1 MIKIKKV
8 AEKQKMQNEK
18 EVVVRLE
25 EEAKKLVIEQ
35 FYKQIKVFEKKVSER
50 MLIRKMQD
58 YTIDLKKRF
67 VPRKE
72 KIYLLSREERE
83 KVQKFIQKQMRK
95 KYIWLSKLLQC
106 HMPSLLVW
114 KTHYHSLLLVN
125 IQSNKAYLPQQLPY
139 LQHAS
144 WW

>member
-8 AEKQKMQNEK
+8 AEKQKIQNEK

-25 EEAKKLVIEQ
+25 EEAKKLVIKQ
-35 FYKQIKVFEKKVSER
+35 FYKQIKIFEKKVSER

-83 KVQKFIQKQMRK
+83 KVQKFIQEQMRK

-106 HMPSLLVW
+106 HMPSPLIW
-114 KTHYHSLLLVN
+114 KTHPHSILLVN
-125 IQSNKAYLPQQLPY
+125 IKSNKAYLPQQPPY
-139 LQHAS
+139 SQHTS
-144 WW
+144 

>member
-8 AEKQKMQNEK
+8 AEKQKIKNEK

-25 EEAKKLVIEQ
+25 EEAKKLVIKQ

-58 YTIDLKKRF
+58 YTIYLKKRF
-67 VPRKE
+67 VLRKE

-83 KVQKFIQKQMRK
+83 KVQKFIQEQMRK
-95 KYIWLSKLLQC
+95 KYIWLSKLL
-106 HMPSLLVW
+106 
-114 KTHYHSLLLVN
+114 
-125 IQSNKAYLPQQLPY
+125 
-139 LQHAS
+139 
-144 WW
+144 

>member
-50 MLIRKMQD
+50 ILIRKMQN
-58 YTIDLKKRF
+58 YTIYLKKRF

-83 KVQKFIQKQMRK
+83 KVQKFIQEQMRK
-95 KYIWLSKLLQC
+95 KYIWPFKLLQIV
-106 HMPSLLVW
+106 SVFFSRKERWKKVDSIRLLI
-114 KTHYHSLLLVN
+114 S
-125 IQSNKAYLPQQLPY
+125 
-139 LQHAS
+139 
-144 WW
+144 

>member
-8 AEKQKMQNEK
+8 AEKQKIKNEK

-25 EEAKKLVIEQ
+25 EEAKKLVIKQ

-58 YTIDLKKRF
+58 YTIYLKKRF

-83 KVQKFIQKQMRK
+83 KVQKFIQEQMRK
-95 KYIWLSKLLQC
+95 KYIWLSKLL
-106 HMPSLLVW
+106 
-114 KTHYHSLLLVN
+114 
-125 IQSNKAYLPQQLPY
+125 
-139 LQHAS
+139 
-144 WW
+144 